1 MSTSRTVG
9 RGLFPPLG
17 SAPDAGLDDID
28 RRLLRRL
35 GSDGRAPYA
44 RIGAEVNLSAT
55 AVKRRIDRL
64 RARGVVRG
72 FTVVLDPRLLGWGTE
87 AFVEVYCRER
97 TSPEE
102 ILASL
107 RQFPEVVAA
116 WTVTGDPDALVHL
129 RAADMRHLEAV
140 IERIRRE
147 PGVQRSRSSVAL
159 SRLIG

>member
-1 MSTSRTVG
+1 MSSSRAHETVG
-9 RGLFPPLG
+9 A
-17 SAPDAGLDDID
+17 SLDETD
-28 RRLLRRL
+28 RLLLARL
-35 GSDGRAPYA
+35 AGDGRASYA
-44 RIGAEVNLSAT
+44 EIGLQVNLSAT
-55 AVKRRIDRL
+55 AVRRRIDRL

-72 FTVVLDPRLLGWGTE
+72 FTVVLDPSVLGWQTE

-97 TSPEE
+97 TAPEE

-107 RQFPEVVAA
+107 RQFPEVIAA

-147 PGVQRSRSSVAL
+147 PGVQRSRSSVVL
-159 SRLIG
+159 SQLIG

>member
-1 MSTSRTVG
+1 MST
-9 RGLFPPLG
+9 
-17 SAPDAGLDDID
+17 PDADLDDVD

-35 GSDGRAPYA
+35 GEDGRASYA
-44 RIGAEVNLSAT
+44 RIGMEVNLSAT

-72 FTVVLDPRLLGWGTE
+72 FTVVLDPGLLGWTTE

-107 RQFPEVVAA
+107 RKFPEVAAA
-116 WTVTGDPDALVHL
+116 WTVTGDPDALV
-129 RAADMRHLEAV
+129 
-140 IERIRRE
+140 
-147 PGVQRSRSSVAL
+147 
-159 SRLIG
+159 